1 MAMPFTLGAINALV
15 ILVMVIPPNQ
25 EKEAIV
31 Q

>member
-1 MAMPFTLGAINALV
+1 MAIPFTLGAINASV
-15 ILVMVIPPNQ
+15 ILVMVIPSYQ